1 MEIGNYSSKASRL
14 ESVCDHYLDLGQG
27 LREASDRQV
36 IWPCP
41 SCGRGTFV
49 ATFEDGAVGCVE
61 QLCKVSFSM
70 GVLELVGYLDEG
82 VGDQRG
88 AAEKV
93 GEILEAAV
101 RQEQERQEERKE
113 SKQRAAEQR
122 RWQRGLAKTRARKPG
137 YSEERL
143 F

>member
-1 MEIGNYSSKASRL
+1 
-14 ESVCDHYLDLGQG
+14 
-27 LREASDRQV
+27 
-36 IWPCP
+36 
-41 SCGRGTFV
+41 
-49 ATFEDGAVGCVE
+49 
-61 QLCKVSFSM
+61 M
-70 GVLELVGYLDEG
+70 GILELVGYLDEG

-101 RQEQERQEERKE
+101 RQEQERQQERKE

-122 RWQRGLAKTRARKPG
+122 RWQRGLVKARARKSG